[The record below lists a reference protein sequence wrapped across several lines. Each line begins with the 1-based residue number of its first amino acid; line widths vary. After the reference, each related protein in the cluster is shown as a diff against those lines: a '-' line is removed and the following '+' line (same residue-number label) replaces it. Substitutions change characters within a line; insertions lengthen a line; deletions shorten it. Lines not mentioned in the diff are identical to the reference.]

1 MYDLASE
8 REQIIMELT
17 YCLACRGIE
26 ARNLKRSDRLVEG
39 VLVERTKGSKTNIV
53 EYSERLENAIKRALK
68 LHKRFASQ
76 YLIPGANNDQLKE
89 STLNTAMQR
98 LRKRCVEKGIE
109 PFALHDLKRTAH
121 TDAEDDRLTGH
132 KTEAM
137 KNRYRVKPE
146 IVKPAK

>member
-1 MYDLASE
+1 M
-8 REQIIMELT
+8 
-17 YCLACRGIE
+17 
-26 ARNLKRSDRLVEG
+26 
-39 VLVERTKGSKTNIV
+39 VERTKGSKTNIV
-53 EYSERLENAIKRALK
+53 EYSERLEDAIRRALK

-76 YLIPGANNDQLKE
+76 YLIPGINNDQLKE

-146 IVKPAK
+146 IVKPAN

>member
-1 MYDLASE
+1 
-8 REQIIMELT
+8 MELT

-26 ARNLKRSDRLVEG
+26 AHNLKRSDWLVEG
-39 VLVERTKGSKTNIV
+39 VLVERTQGSKTNIV
-53 EYSERLENAIKRALK
+53 EYSERLEDAIRRALK
-68 LHKRFASQ
+68 LHKRFASL
-76 YLIPGANNDQLKE
+76 YLIPGINNDQLKE

-98 LRKRCVEKGIE
+98 LRKRCVKKGIE
-109 PFALHDLKRTAH
+109 PFALHNLKRTAH

-137 KNRYRVKPE
+137 KNRYRVNPE